1 MATCGRGCLPA
12 VRLCHRLT
20 RLKTLQ
26 VDVMATSL
34 KRCLTTLDLALLGV
48 GGMVGSGLYVL
59 TGTVAKETAGPA
71 VVLSFLMAGVASL
84 LAALCY
90 AEFGARVPRTG
101 SAYMFTYVSVGEIWA
116 FLIGW
121 NVILEYMIGG
131 AAVARA
137 WSGYLDAIFDHRI
150 QNFTETHVMRW
161 DAPFLARYPDLLA
174 SGVLLLA
181 SFVISFGVRVSS
193 WLNHIFSAVSM
204 AVIAF
209 VLVFGF
215 ALADPQ
221 NWGAREG
228 GFAPFG
234 LSGVMAGT
242 ATCFYA
248 FVGFDVIA
256 ASSEEAR
263 DPQKAIPMA
272 TAIALGLAATAYVL
286 VSAVLTLMVPWHSL
300 DPNSALADAF
310 YRRGYSWA
318 GFIVAVGSIC
328 AMNTVLLSNLFS
340 LPRIVYAM
348 AEDGLFFSV
357 FARVNPVTKVP
368 VVAILVFGGLM
379 ALMALLFDLEALVQ
393 FLSIG
398 TLLAYTFV
406 AASVIVLRFQPERTH
421 ASDGGGQKTDASSST
436 SASVTPSPGVV
447 TTATTTPSAPPPP
460 PPPPRPLDE
469 TLTLTSPDGSEP
481 KEYES
486 FSDKLQLVERDRY
499 HADGTGAGG
508 VGAERRP
515 TGHLRARWE
524 PYLGRALDGLDSGQA
539 VTLAVAMLMVS
550 AVSLCSVLVFGS
562 GPLRLPTWSFGLLLT
577 LFSLTFLLSLA
588 LIWAH
593 QQSPDLKT
601 FQVPLVPFV
610 PGLSILLNVFL
621 MLKLSPLTW
630 IRFTVWLAAGL
641 LVYFGYGIWHSKE
654 GLREREQQDVDVAAR
669 YVVLPSGSLVE
680 TVQSVQP
687 EGQEH
692 THTHT
697 HARAHAHG
705 LHAGPQ

>member
-1 MATCGRGCLPA
+1 MAMSCARGCYPA
-12 VRLCHRLT
+12 SLRLCHKLN
-20 RLKTLQ
+20 RLKTLEA
-26 VDVMATSL
+26 DVMATSL
-34 KRCLTTLDLALLGV
+34 KRCLSTADLTLLGV

-59 TGTVAKETAGPA
+59 TGTVAKDTAGPA
-71 VVLSFLMAGVASL
+71 VVLSFLIAGMASL

-90 AEFGARVPRTG
+90 AEFGARVPKTG
-101 SAYMFTYVSVGEIWA
+101 SAYMFTYVSVGELWA

-137 WSGYLDAIFDHRI
+137 WSGYLDSVFDHRI

-161 DAPFLARYPDLLA
+161 DVPFLAHYPDLLA
-174 SGVLLLA
+174 AGILIVA
-181 SFVISFGVRVSS
+181 SFFISFGVRVSS

-215 ALADPQ
+215 ALAEPR
-221 NWGAREG
+221 NWSAAEG

-234 LSGVMAGT
+234 VSGVLAGT

-272 TAIALGLAATAYVL
+272 TAISLGLAATAYVL
-286 VSAVLTLMVPWHSL
+286 VSTVLTLMVPWHSL
-300 DPNSALADAF
+300 DPSSALSDAF
-310 YRRGYSWA
+310 YRRGYPTA
-318 GFIVAVGSIC
+318 GSVVAVGSIC

-348 AEDGLFFSV
+348 AEDGLFFKV
-357 FARVNPVTKVP
+357 FSRVNPVTKVP

-379 ALMALLFDLEALVQ
+379 SLMALLFDLEALVQ

-406 AASVIVLRFQPERTH
+406 AASVIVLRYQPER
-421 ASDGGGQKTDASSST
+421 SQQQG
-436 SASVTPSPGVV
+436 SA
-447 TTATTTPSAPPPP
+447 APLALPLR
-460 PPPPRPLDE
+460 PPPPRPTDE
-469 TLTLTSPDGSEP
+469 TLTLTTPDGGEL

-486 FSDKLQLVERDRY
+486 FSDKLQLVEREPS
-499 HADGTGAGG
+499 DGGCGG
-508 VGAERRP
+508 SSGYEKRP
-515 TGHLRARWE
+515 QGHLKARWE
-524 PYLGRALDGLDSGQA
+524 PYLGRVLSRCDVGEA
-539 VTLAVAMLMVS
+539 VTFAVAALMVS
-550 AVSLCSVLVFGS
+550 AVSLCAVLVFGL
-562 GPLRLPTWSFGLLLT
+562 GPLKLPAWSFGLLT
-577 LFSLTFLLSLA
+577 AVFSLVFLLSLA

-593 QQSPDLKT
+593 EQRPNPNT

-630 IRFTVWLAAGL
+630 IRFTVWVAAGL
-641 LVYFGYGIWHSKE
+641 LVYFGYGIHHSKE
-654 GLREREQQDVDVAAR
+654 GLRERQQGLDVAAR

-680 TVQSVQP
+680 TVQSIQP
-687 EGQEH
+687 EGHDNTHSH

-697 HARAHAHG
+697 QPSPSSSSSAATTTTNDQ
-705 LHAGPQ
+705 LHNNR